1 MAATNASKKAA
12 EAKKQTAYQALMAGA
27 TKKDYL
33 DVAKATDEV
42 APTPP
47 QVQATSAPVATPP
60 PAVRKVEPIVERAT
74 PATMPLSV
82 ATQARGA
89 SEGTVMVRMA
99 NGRIKPMASGVAL
112 KMQTNYPN
120 EFKIVS

>member
-1 MAATNASKKAA
+1 MATTNANKAKAA
-12 EAKKQTAYQALMAGA
+12 AAKTGYEKLMEGA
-27 TKKDYL
+27 TKKEYVDT
-33 DVAKATDEV
+33 AKQAEAENV
-42 APTPP
+42 VPAPTPMAP
-47 QVQATSAPVATPP
+47 IQAMPSAPT
-60 PAVRKVEPIVERAT
+60 VRKVEPIVERAT

-82 ATQARGA
+82 ATQAAGM
-89 SEGTVMVRMA
+89 SEGTVMVRCA

>member
-1 MAATNASKKAA
+1 MAATNKAKAA
-12 EAKKQTAYQALMAGA
+12 AAAKTGYQKLMEGA
-27 TKKDYL
+27 TKKAY
-33 DVAKATDEV
+33 VEEVKQAEVENV
-42 APTPP
+42 APKPAAPT
-47 QVQATSAPVATPP
+47 QAAP
-60 PAVRKVEPIVERAT
+60 PAPTVRKVEPIVERAT

-82 ATQARGA
+82 ATQAKGM
-89 SEGTVMVRMA
+89 SEGTVMVRCA